1 MPSGT
6 VKWFNAGKG
15 YGFIRP
21 DDGSQDVFIHI
32 SALERAGIGRPA
44 EGQKLSY
51 ALQCEPNKGR
61 VSAANLK
68 VA

>member
-6 VKWFNAGKG
+6 VIWFNAGKG

-21 DDGSQDVFIHI
+21 DDGGQDVFIHI
-32 SALERAGIGRPA
+32 SALERAGIGHPA

-51 ALQCEPNKGR
+51 DLQREPKKGCF
-61 VSAANLK
+61 SAANLK